1 MPTESS
7 STCGPSAH
15 APKIVSISVAHRFSP
30 DPSGNQRNTYKV
42 TFIDPEDGVTRKR
55 YMFAHDEMQAY
66 TAFKD
71 YWRGMYG

>member
-1 MPTESS
+1 MHTESS

-15 APKIVSISVAHRFSP
+15 SPEVVSVVFLQPNS
-30 DPSGNQRNTYKV
+30 DTRNIYRV

-55 YMFAHDEMQAY
+55 YMFTRDELQAY

-71 YWRGMYG
+71 YWRKMYG